1 MRTPLLVALGLS
13 TCLTSVACDDGGSS
27 GSAPSSPTADAG
39 PLADGQPLDPFGV
52 MLSFTE
58 PLDGAI
64 VTTRA
69 LTVRGTYTGS
79 PRGITVNGVA
89 ARLMNG
95 RFDATLTLE
104 DGPNTLTAIAGE
116 ASASVN
122 VTVDATAPELVIEAP
137 GRGHWQSDPAM
148 TLRFSAED
156 ATGLSRVT
164 LNDLDIPPGRGPSF
178 TELLTLPDGL
188 NLLRVEATDASGNVT
203 RESVAALIGPTRDAD
218 ATLNGAFRLRIGQNG
233 LAGLGRRAAQ
243 TFDALNLTQLLPQD
257 PIAALG
263 FMVELVSA
271 EHART
276 TLVELVPEGDH
287 IAVHFRIERAVFD
300 VTLEISG
307 NRYPIS
313 LRALAI
319 DARASLAPSIVGEAR
334 TLSTGLSDLQVNLE
348 GFSVDLAA
356 VPPFGGNQAEEESG
370 LEAAVELAA
379 SDFARSYVPRILDDA
394 LASFS
399 RSVDIT
405 TLGAQLRLEVVPE
418 AVAVS
423 RGGLVVRAGARLTLT
438 GPASID
444 APVVPGYVGRPTTW
458 DDVPE
463 TDNLALAVDDDFFN
477 LFMYQFW
484 RSTGGLPVID
494 RRFFAAR
501 PEAANFALGFLGNLV
516 RTAWPDLPTTT
527 PLRLE
532 PTLPL
537 PPVMHVVPAQGA
549 GAGVQ
554 LGLGDLAVR
563 VATDDR
569 QQRPLLDG
577 ASSLLYT
584 GDIQLVPGPIGTS
597 PTLRVALTSTTS
609 TFDVTTPELKGEVE
623 ASVEAPVVSLLG
635 ALSELLPRLLT
646 EVPLPGVDAVPVE
659 SFTMSV
665 TGPDQDFLNIE
676 ARIAP

>member
-13 TCLTSVACDDGGSS
+13 TCLASVACDDGGSKS
-27 GSAPSSPTADAG
+27 PTPPSPTADAG

-52 MLSFTE
+52 TLAFTE
-58 PLDGAI
+58 PLDGAVI
-64 VTTRA
+64 TTRA
-69 LTVRGTYTGS
+69 LTVKGTYTGS
-79 PRGITVNGVA
+79 PREVLVNGVA
-89 ARLMNG
+89 ARLMSG
-95 RFDATLTLE
+95 RFDATLTLS
-104 DGPNTLTAIAGE
+104 DGPNTITAVAGE
-116 ASASVN
+116 VSTSVN
-122 VTVDATAPELVIEAP
+122 VTVDATAPALVVEAP
-137 GRGHWQSDPAM
+137 ARGHWQQDAAT
-148 TLRFSAED
+148 TLRFTAED

-178 TELLTLPDGL
+178 TEPLTLPEGL

-203 RESVAALIGPTRDAD
+203 RESVAALIGATRDAD
-218 ATLNGAFRLRIGQNG
+218 ATLDGAFRLRIGQNG
-233 LAGLGRRAAQ
+233 LAGLGRRAAEK
-243 TFDALNLTQLLPQD
+243 FDDLDLTRLLPNE

-263 FMVELVSA
+263 FMIELVSA

-276 TLVELVPEGDH
+276 STVELVPEGDH
-287 IAVHFRIERAVFD
+287 LAVHFRIERAVFD
-300 VTLEISG
+300 VTLEING

-319 DARASLAPSIVGEAR
+319 DARASLAPSIVGER
-334 TLSTGLSDLQVNLE
+334 MLSTGLSDLQVNLE

-356 VPPFGGNQAEEESG
+356 VPPFGGSQAEEESG

-379 SDFARSYVPRILDDA
+379 TDFARSYVPTILNDA

-399 RSVDIT
+399 RSVVFSA
-405 TLGAQLRLEVVPE
+405 LGADLVLEVMPE

-423 RGGLVVRAGARLTLT
+423 RGGLVVRAGARIAFTRPPLIEA
-438 GPASID
+438 PAL
-444 APVVPGYVGRPTTW
+444 PGYVGRPTTW

-477 LFMYQFW
+477 LFLFQYW
-484 RSTGGLPVID
+484 RATGGLPVVD
-494 RRFFAAR
+494 RAFFAAR
-501 PEAANFALGFLGNLV
+501 PEAANFALGFLGNHV

-537 PPVMHVVPAQGA
+537 PPVMHIVPAQGT

-563 VATDDR
+563 VSTDDR

-584 GDIQLVPGPIGTS
+584 GDLQLVPGPIGTS
-597 PTLRVALTSTTS
+597 PTLRLALTSTTS

-623 ASVEAPVVSLLG
+623 ASIEAPVLSLLG
-635 ALSELLPRLLT
+635 AMSELLPRLLT
-646 EVPLPGVDAVPVE
+646 DVPLPGVDAVPVE
-659 SFTMSV
+659 GFTMSV

-676 ARIAP
+676 ARVAP